1 MKKFRLFKLILL
13 TLFVFKIL
21 LTSSFADYNLETE
34 SKLWEALDKN
44 LKEKKQEEQR
54 QKEQEEQILEQA
66 QEEEKQK
73 EQEEQRL
80 KQEQEA
86 QRLKQEQEEQR
97 LKQAQEEQ
105 KQKEQEKQRLKQAQE
120 EQKQKEQEEQ
130 RQKKR
135 DKEKA
140 LLSKMFPE
148 NELSII
154 AKIDNEIVTSHVL
167 KVESKYLEALNPNL
181 KNLSQEQITKIAK
194 ESIIREKIK
203 TNEILKYYKLGK
215 DTAYLNKLIATTFN
229 KIGLKNENEFNN
241 YLSKYD
247 LKIDDVKRKFEIEA
261 TWNKLIFEKY
271 QNQVEVDIKKIKKK
285 LKKEESRLNKQEI
298 FLLSEI
304 LFSAENKEKLDKK
317 YKKILKSIKEIGFKN
332 TANIYSTSDTAKFG
346 GSIGWI
352 QQNQI
357 SKIVVNELSKIN
369 VGEFTK
375 AISIPGGLIIVKIDE
390 KKVNELE
397 IDFDREL
404 KKMIQFEKNKQLSQ
418 FSSIYYKKIKNNI
431 KINEN

>member
-1 MKKFRLFKLILL
+1 MSFPSLS
-13 TLFVFKIL
+13 FVP
-21 LTSSFADYNLETE
+21 
-34 SKLWEALDKN
+34 
-44 LKEKKQEEQR
+44 
-54 QKEQEEQILEQA
+54 
-66 QEEEKQK
+66 
-73 EQEEQRL
+73 
-80 KQEQEA
+80 
-86 QRLKQEQEEQR
+86 
-97 LKQAQEEQ
+97 
-105 KQKEQEKQRLKQAQE
+105 
-120 EQKQKEQEEQ
+120 
-130 RQKKR
+130 
-135 DKEKA
+135 KA
-140 LLSKMFPE
+140 LLSKLFPK
-148 NELSII
+148 NEISII
-154 AKIDNEIVTSHVL
+154 AKIDNEIVTSHDL

-203 TNEILKYYKLGK
+203 TNEILKYYELGK
-215 DTAYLNKLIATTFN
+215 DTTYLNKLIAATYN

-247 LKIDDVKRKFEIEA
+247 LTIDDIKRKFEIEA

-271 QNQVEVDIKKIKKK
+271 KNQVEVDIKKIKKK

-346 GSIGWI
+346 GSLGWI

-357 SKIVVNELSKIN
+357 SKIVINELSKIN

-375 AISIPGGLIIVKIDE
+375 AISIPGGLLIVKIDE

>member
-13 TLFVFKIL
+13 TLFFFKIL
-21 LTSSFADYNLETE
+21 LSTSFSDNETQAIISYDLETE
-34 SKLWEALDKN
+34 SKFWETLDKN
-44 LKEKKQEEQR
+44 LKEKKQ
-54 QKEQEEQILEQA
+54 KEQEEQG
-66 QEEEKQK
+66 
-73 EQEEQRL
+73 L
-80 KQEQEA
+80 KQA
-86 QRLKQEQEEQR
+86 QEEQR

-105 KQKEQEKQRLKQAQE
+105 KQKEQEEQRLKQVQEEQRLKQAQE
-120 EQKQKEQEEQ
+120 EQKQK
-130 RQKKR
+130 KR

-140 LLSKMFPE
+140 LLSKIFPE
-148 NELSII
+148 NETSII
-154 AKIDNEIVTSHVL
+154 VKINNEIVTSYDL
-167 KVESKYLEALNPNL
+167 IVEIKYLEALNPSS
-181 KNLSQEQITKIAK
+181 KNLSLEQKTKIAK

-203 TNEILKYYKLGK
+203 INEILKYYKLEQDATYINK
-215 DTAYLNKLIATTFN
+215 IIAQNYNKL
-229 KIGLKNENEFNN
+229 GLKNDIEFSN

-247 LKIDDVKRKFEIEA
+247 LTIDEIKRKFEIEA
-261 TWNKLIFEKY
+261 SWNTLIFEKY
-271 QNQVEVDIKKIKKK
+271 KNQVEVDIKKIKKK

-304 LFSAENKEKLDKK
+304 LFSAENKEKLNKK

-332 TANIYSTSDTAKFG
+332 TANIYSTSNTAKFG
-346 GSIGWI
+346 GALGWI
-352 QQNQI
+352 QQNQM
-357 SKIVVNELSKIN
+357 SKIVLNELSKIN

-375 AISIPGGLIIVKIDE
+375 ALSIPSGLLIVKIDE

-404 KKMIQFEKNKQLSQ
+404 KKMIQFERNKQLNQ